1 MKEIVF
7 LFVLIFS
14 PVVNITGSHGKT
26 ETDKL
31 MEKVGE
37 EKVFATTPKTVK
49 DVVEVLSSWHT
60 ANASY
65 YNSNDSSQT
74 REDCD
79 GVGAFGHL
87 IKSGSIALGSS
98 YTETF
103 RDRGMEVF
111 IQIKGF
117 NAMTPYGRGIFRVDD
132 IMSDRFNKRNRYYI
146 DFFHKD
152 LSLKHKLMGRFK
164 VKFKIV
170 RIS

>member
-7 LFVLIFS
+7 LFVFVFS
-14 PVVNITGSHGKT
+14 PVAIITGSHGKS
-26 ETDKL
+26 ERDKL
-31 MEKVGE
+31 MEKVE
-37 EKVFATTPKTVK
+37 EKVSTTPKTVEGK
-49 DVVEVLSSWHT
+49 VLEAFSSWHT
-60 ANASY
+60 ASASY

-103 RDRGMEVF
+103 RNEGMKVF

-117 NAMTPYGRGIFRVDD
+117 NTMTPYGKGIFRVDD
-132 IMSDRFNKRNRYYI
+132 VMHERFNKGNRYYI

-152 LSLKHKLMGRFK
+152 LSLKYKLLGRFR

-170 RIS
+170 RIN